1 MNRKEIA
8 KEASELLKR
17 DGYWKTKKD
26 SRPTVNG
33 RKRRPSRK
41 QKHETNN

>member
-8 KEASELLKR
+8 KAANELLKR
-17 DGYWKTKKD
+17 DGYWKKD

-33 RKRRPSRK
+33 RKRRKSRK